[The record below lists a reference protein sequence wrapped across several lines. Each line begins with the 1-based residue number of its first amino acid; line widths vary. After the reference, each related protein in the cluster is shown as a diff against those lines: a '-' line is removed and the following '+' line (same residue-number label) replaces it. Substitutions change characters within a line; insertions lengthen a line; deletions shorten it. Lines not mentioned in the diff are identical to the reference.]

1 MRSSSVEK
9 IGLMTCLSVV
19 IGSIIGAGIFVLPST
34 LAPLGP
40 NAVIAW
46 FISAAG
52 ALCLAYSLGRLV
64 DAEGAGIYAYIDRAF
79 GHHLAFVVAWAFW
92 CGIWT
97 TNAILAVAT
106 VSALSRAFPTF
117 SNPAW
122 TYGLAIAGVCILTV
136 VNALGIRSAGRLQ
149 SLTVAIKVLPLIAVV
164 AIFSGKLAGGAPL
177 QPLAA
182 VPITSGNIA
191 LAVTLTL
198 FSLTG
203 FENMTTPVAKVFNP
217 GRTIPLAIMC
227 GTVIVAILYLSSSTA
242 VTLMLPVSHVVVS
255 GAPYSDAIAG
265 AWGEGAARLT
275 ALCIAVSAWGCLNAG
290 TLAAG
295 ELVLAMAEN
304 GDLPRWLAWTR
315 KNGTPVPAQVFCS
328 ALTIIVVLLNSSKNL
343 AGIYT
348 FVILLATVGTLTMY
362 FFAALAALKKTPGLP
377 RLIIVLGLG
386 FALFAFWGSGA
397 VALGWNVVLIAGGL
411 AIRAIVRTLSSRS
424 PIGSS
429 PLAEANPAV
438 LPE

>member
-1 MRSSSVEK
+1 MRGASVEK

-40 NAVIAW
+40 NALIAW
-46 FISAAG
+46 VISAAG

-64 DAEGAGIYAYIDRAF
+64 DPDGAGIYIYIQRAF
-79 GHHLAFVVAWAFW
+79 GSHVAFVAAWAFW

-106 VSALSRAFPTF
+106 VSALSRAFPAF

-122 TYGLAIAGVCILTV
+122 TYGLAIVGVCILTV

-164 AIFSGKLAGGAPL
+164 AIFSGKVGGGAQL
-177 QPLAA
+177 QPLAPVA
-182 VPITSGNIA
+182 ITPGNVA

-203 FENMTTPVAKVFNP
+203 FENMTTPVGKVLNP

-227 GTVIVAILYLSSSTA
+227 GTLIVAVLYLSSSTA
-242 VTLMLPVSHVVVS
+242 VALLLPVKQVVGS
-255 GAPYSDAIAG
+255 SAPYSDAIAG

-304 GDLPRWLAWTR
+304 NDLPRWLAWTR
-315 KNGTPVPAQVFCS
+315 KNGTPVPAQIFCS
-328 ALTIIVVLLNSSKNL
+328 ALTIIVVLLNSSKDL

-362 FFAALAALKKTPGLP
+362 FFGALAAFKKTPGLL
-377 RLIIVLGLG
+377 RQAIIALGLA
-386 FALFAFWGSGA
+386 FAIFAFWGSGA
-397 VALGWNVVLIAGGL
+397 TALGWNIVLIVGGL
-411 AIRAIVRTLSSRS
+411 AIRSVVRAISRWRG
-424 PIGSS
+424 GSS
-429 PLAEANPAV
+429 QPVAENPA
-438 LPE
+438 